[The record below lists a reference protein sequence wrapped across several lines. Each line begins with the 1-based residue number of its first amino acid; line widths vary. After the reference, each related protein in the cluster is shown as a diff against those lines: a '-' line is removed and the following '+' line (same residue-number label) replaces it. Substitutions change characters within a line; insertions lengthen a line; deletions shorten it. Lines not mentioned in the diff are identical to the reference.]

1 LGLFGWVVAVKKVVL
16 GCELSKKLLFVNWK
30 KLKTHWWK
38 PLKDAKS
45 RSTDAFNFPLW
56 ESWLLE
62 KVVFWIRPFG
72 LAFGYYRIKAKA
84 KAKSQTKHT
93 LELVNVVR
101 ETVGLSKEC

>member
-45 RSTDAFNFPLW
+45 RSTDAFNFPL
-56 ESWLLE
+56 
-62 KVVFWIRPFG
+62 
-72 LAFGYYRIKAKA
+72 
-84 KAKSQTKHT
+84 
-93 LELVNVVR
+93 
-101 ETVGLSKEC
+101 